1 MAGGNG
7 RGLASFDEKSVRC
20 NSYDLKPTLPVKPRP
35 GRLKRMRHII
45 SILLQNEAGALAR
58 VANLFSSRGYNI
70 ESLNV
75 APTADETV
83 SRLTLVTSGP
93 DTVIDQI
100 SKQLGKLVDVVDIA
114 DMTSSDHIE
123 RELALFKLRVAN
135 GGGDKLAATLKQFDA
150 RVLNDQS
157 GHYTVEVVGGSQE
170 IDRFLK
176 RVSTITDVL
185 TVVRSGAM
193 AVTRAA
199 SRGAPGQ
206 AGD

>member
-1 MAGGNG
+1 MREHARSGSGAP
-7 RGLASFDEKSVRC
+7 LS
-20 NSYDLKPTLPVKPRP
+20 T
-35 GRLKRMRHII
+35 MRHII

-75 APTADETV
+75 APTADATV
-83 SRLTLVTSGP
+83 SRLTLVTSGS
-93 DTVIDQI
+93 DSVIDQI

-114 DMTSSDHIE
+114 DMTGADHIE
-123 RELALFKLRVAN
+123 RELALFKLHVTN
-135 GGGDKLAATLKQFDA
+135 GADKLAAALEQFDA

-176 RVSTITDVL
+176 RVAGITDVV

-193 AVTRAA
+193 AV
-199 SRGAPGQ
+199 SRGAAVQTRG
-206 AGD
+206 